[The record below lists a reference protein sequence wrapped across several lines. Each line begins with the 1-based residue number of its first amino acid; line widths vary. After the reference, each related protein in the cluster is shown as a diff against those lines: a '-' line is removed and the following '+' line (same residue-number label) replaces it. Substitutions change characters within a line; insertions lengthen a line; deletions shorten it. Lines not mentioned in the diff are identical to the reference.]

1 MSIEILQED
10 SYKNL
15 TSKQVK
21 ELITYLKDNN
31 YEFNLT
37 ANINAISF
45 NPPLPQNISN
55 SFGQFTLFTLA
66 NFTFSSLVINDDYV
80 EFEAGFGAENFGSV
94 CTVPYFSVFQLGI
107 DDSILFINPV
117 ATVEKYFKKETSQE
131 TRSKNA
137 FKSFKKED

>member
-1 MSIEILQED
+1 MSIELFQNKN
-10 SYKNL
+10 YKDL

-21 ELITYLKDNN
+21 ELMSFLQNN
-31 YEFNLT
+31 TDGFNVT
-37 ANINAISF
+37 ANIKAVDF
-45 NPPLPQNISN
+45 NPELPKNIADSLN
-55 SFGQFTLFTLA
+55 QYTLFVLA
-66 NFTFSSLVINDDYV
+66 NFTFSSLVIKDNHL